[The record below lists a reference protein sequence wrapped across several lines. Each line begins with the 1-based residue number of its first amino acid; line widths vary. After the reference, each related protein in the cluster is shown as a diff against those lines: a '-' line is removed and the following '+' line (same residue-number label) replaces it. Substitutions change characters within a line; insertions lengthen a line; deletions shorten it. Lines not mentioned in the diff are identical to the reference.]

1 MKEIISEFT
10 TEIIDVPSQP
20 VPPAIKI
27 LFIPLSDCICY
38 VLQSNNQHF
47 MTRLKKNAKKFPLY
61 IAASIYNI
69 THCHCMFYAG

>member
-27 LFIPLSDCICY
+27 LFMPLSDCICY

-47 MTRLKKNAKKFPLY
+47 MTRL
-61 IAASIYNI
+61 
-69 THCHCMFYAG
+69 